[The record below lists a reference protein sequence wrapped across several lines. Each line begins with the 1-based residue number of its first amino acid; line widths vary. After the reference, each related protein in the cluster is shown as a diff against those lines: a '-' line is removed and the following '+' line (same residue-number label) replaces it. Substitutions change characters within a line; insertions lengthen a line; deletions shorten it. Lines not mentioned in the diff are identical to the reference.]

1 MVEIGRDVTLR
12 SDDFLA
18 EDHHTVLVEQKI
30 FRTAR
35 ADDIFRTIFKDHDAR
50 VILFPLDQNLGSPWV
65 PMGLPIWILT

>member
-30 FRTAR
+30 FRMAR
-35 ADDIFRTIFKDHDAR
+35 ADDIFEQFLKIMTPGSSCFHLTK
-50 VILFPLDQNLGSPWV
+50 ILGPLGSPWV
-65 PMGLPIWILT
+65 YPLGY